1 LSIAECRLKK
11 GKNMTPDYLKNR
23 TKQFGL
29 AVIRLVESL
38 PKSMMAG
45 VIGKQVLRSAT
56 SVGANYRAVCRARSK
71 ADFVA
76 KLGIVEE
83 EIDESGY
90 WLELLIEANIIR
102 QSAVTRLLAVVKP
115 DSYFLALNRKSTTGN
130 RQLPWVWH
138 LLYRNNFYL
147 SACGRNATSI

>member
-1 LSIAECRLKK
+1 MIVEREN
-11 GKNMTPDYLKNR
+11 NMTPDYLKNR

-38 PKSMMAG
+38 PKSLTAG
-45 VIGKQVLRSAT
+45 IIGKQVLRSAT

-71 ADFVA
+71 ADFIA

-102 QSAVTRLLAVVKP
+102 QSAAARLLVEVNELTAIVVASRKT
-115 DSYFLALNRKSTTGN
+115 ALSSKAR
-130 RQLPWVWH
+130 
-138 LLYRNNFYL
+138 
-147 SACGRNATSI
+147 

>member
-1 LSIAECRLKK
+1 
-11 GKNMTPDYLKNR
+11 MTPDYLKNR

-38 PKSMMAG
+38 PKSLTAG
-45 VIGKQVLRSAT
+45 VISKQVLRSAT

-71 ADFVA
+71 PDFIA

-90 WLELLIEANIIR
+90 WLELMVEANIVR
-102 QSAVTRLLAVVKP
+102 QALVSRLLAEVNE
-115 DSYFLALNRKSTTGN
+115 L
-130 RQLPWVWH
+130 
-138 LLYRNNFYL
+138 
-147 SACGRNATSI
+147 TSIVVASRKTACSSKTR

>member
-1 LSIAECRLKK
+1 
-11 GKNMTPDYLKNR
+11 MTPDYLKNR

-38 PKSMMAG
+38 PKSLTAG
-45 VIGKQVLRSAT
+45 VIGKQILRSAT
-56 SVGANYRAVCRARSK
+56 SMGANYRAVCRARSK

-90 WLELLIEANIIR
+90 WLELLVEANLVK
-102 QSAVTRLLAVVKP
+102 QSLVVRLLKEVNELTAIVVASRKT
-115 DSYFLALNRKSTTGN
+115 ALKSKD
-130 RQLPWVWH
+130 R
-138 LLYRNNFYL
+138 
-147 SACGRNATSI
+147 

>member
-1 LSIAECRLKK
+1 
-11 GKNMTPDYLKNR
+11 MTPDYLKNR

-38 PKSMMAG
+38 PKTLTAG
-45 VIGKQVLRSAT
+45 ILGKQILRSAT

-71 ADFVA
+71 PDFIA

-90 WLELLIEANIIR
+90 WLELLVDASVIKHSEAAKLLIEVDELTAI
-102 QSAVTRLLAVVKP
+102 VVASRKT
-115 DSYFLALNRKSTTGN
+115 ALSSKAR
-130 RQLPWVWH
+130 
-138 LLYRNNFYL
+138 
-147 SACGRNATSI
+147 

>member
-1 LSIAECRLKK
+1 
-11 GKNMTPDYLKNR
+11 MTPDYLKNR

-38 PKSMMAG
+38 PKSLTVG

-56 SVGANYRAVCRARSK
+56 SVGANYRAVCRAGSK
-71 ADFVA
+71 PDFIA

-90 WLELLIEANIIR
+90 WLELLIEANIVR
-102 QSAVTRLLAVVKP
+102 QATVTRLLAEVNELTAIVVASRKT
-115 DSYFLALNRKSTTGN
+115 ALGNKNR
-130 RQLPWVWH
+130 
-138 LLYRNNFYL
+138 
-147 SACGRNATSI
+147 

>member
-1 LSIAECRLKK
+1 
-11 GKNMTPDYLKNR
+11 MTPDYLKNR

-29 AVIRLVESL
+29 AIIRMVESL
-38 PKSMMAG
+38 PKSVTAG

-56 SVGANYRAVCRARSK
+56 SVGANYRAVCSARSK

-90 WLELLIEANIIR
+90 WLELLIEANIIK
-102 QSAVTRLLAVVKP
+102 QALVTRLLAEVNELTAIVVA
-115 DSYFLALNRKSTTGN
+115 SRKTASSSKT
-130 RQLPWVWH
+130 R
-138 LLYRNNFYL
+138 
-147 SACGRNATSI
+147 

>member
-1 LSIAECRLKK
+1 
-11 GKNMTPDYLKNR
+11 MTPDYLKNR

-38 PKSMMAG
+38 PKSLTAG
-45 VIGKQVLRSAT
+45 IIGKQLLRAAT

-90 WLELLIEANIIR
+90 WLELLVEANLIK
-102 QSAVTRLLAVVKP
+102 QSLVV
-115 DSYFLALNRKSTTGN
+115 SYLRK
-130 RQLPWVWH
+130 
-138 LLYRNNFYL
+138 
-147 SACGRNATSI
+147 

>member
-1 LSIAECRLKK
+1 MTIVDWCLKNADCGLEK

-38 PKSMMAG
+38 PKSLTSG
-45 VIGKQVLRSAT
+45 IIGKQVLRSAT

-71 ADFVA
+71 PDFIA

-90 WLELLIEANIIR
+90 WLELLIEANIVK
-102 QSAVTRLLAVVKP
+102 QAAVTRLLAEVNELTAIVVASRKT
-115 DSYFLALNRKSTTGN
+115 ALSSKTR
-130 RQLPWVWH
+130 
-138 LLYRNNFYL
+138 
-147 SACGRNATSI
+147 